1 MKLWLAIVIGLV
13 ASVTA
18 APTTS
23 YEVHEKREFTNPV
36 WVPRQIELN
45 KRAIIP
51 ISIGLTQQNLENG
64 HEFLM
69 DVSDPTSPNYSSHW
83 TPERVGYS
91 IQPNEITLRY
101 SGCRSFCPF
110 SRNRGGCEGVAV

>member
-1 MKLWLAIVIGLV
+1 MKLSLAIVLGLV

-23 YEVHEKREFTNPV
+23 YEVHENREFTDPV
-36 WVPRQIELN
+36 WVPQDIELN

-51 ISIGLTQQNLENG
+51 VSIGLTQQNLENG
-64 HEFLM
+64 HEYLM

-83 TPERVGYS
+83 TPERVGCA
-91 IQPNEITLRY
+91 IQPKKITL
-101 SGCRSFCPF
+101 
-110 SRNRGGCEGVAV
+110 E

>member
-1 MKLWLAIVIGLV
+1 MKLSLAIVLGLV

-36 WVPRQIELN
+36 WIPRDIELN

-51 ISIGLTQQNLENG
+51 VSIGLPQQNLENG
-64 HEFLM
+64 HEYLM
-69 DVSDPTSPNYSSHW
+69 DVSDPISPDFSSHW
-83 TPERVGYS
+83 TPQRVGFS
-91 IQPNEITLRY
+91 TQPKEITLK
-101 SGCRSFCPF
+101 
-110 SRNRGGCEGVAV
+110 

>member
-1 MKLWLAIVIGLV
+1 MKLSLAIVIGLV

-36 WVPRQIELN
+36 WVPRDIELN

-51 ISIGLTQQNLENG
+51 VSIGLTQQNLENG
-64 HEFLM
+64 HEYLM
-69 DVSDPTSPNYSSHW
+69 DVSDPISPSYSSHW
-83 TPERVGYS
+83 TPERVGCS
-91 IQPNEITLRY
+91 IQPQEITLR
-101 SGCRSFCPF
+101 
-110 SRNRGGCEGVAV
+110 